1 MGISNLRL
9 ALERR
14 YKDWLG
20 ERKLLEKQIDEITAA
35 YETLDEKR
43 DRAARVEQLV
53 HSVETI
59 MAEIA
64 PGWDPADAK
73 PTIKGRWKAPFEA
86 AAVTRW
92 TLDILREAKEPLR
105 SRTIAEMIMT
115 RNGLSLDDRDVLE
128 RVRQAA
134 DATLRKKLAS
144 GLVESIDSWP
154 VRWRVRTIEEMN
166 EKPD

>member
-1 MGISNLRL
+1 MGISNLQL

-20 ERKLLEKQIDEITAA
+20 ERNLLEKQIDEIAAA
-35 YETLDEKR
+35 YATLDEKR
-43 DRAARVEQLV
+43 DRIVRVEQLV
-53 HSVETI
+53 QSVETI

-64 PGWDPADAK
+64 PEWDPAEAK
-73 PTIKGRWKAPFEA
+73 PTQKGRWKAPFEA

-105 SRTIAEMIMT
+105 SRTIAEMIMLK
-115 RNGLSLDDRDVLE
+115 NGLSLDDREVLE
-128 RVRQAA
+128 RVRQTA
-134 DATLRKKLAS
+134 DATLRTKVKS
-144 GLVESIDSWP
+144 GLVESVDTWP

-166 EKPD
+166 KKPS